1 MPVGHALSRFRLRE
15 FNRNVRLFFA
25 FGTSI
30 NAGMALFSLLYNLYL
45 LRLSYQED
53 FIGQVASMAPLATG
67 LLALPTGILSDRL
80 GRRPFLIASGLLL
93 AISQLGLCLTT
104 SPGAL
109 LAFSFVGGVAMAFV
123 WVNHV
128 PFLSDN
134 AHPARRAEAL
144 AIWSALQI
152 VVRMLLSL
160 IGGFMPGVMGYFLG
174 LSTEVPEP
182 FRYALFFGAACS
194 LIAVVP
200 LLYASGQTRHE
211 RTPTP
216 SRRRPKP
223 SGSAKL
229 TQARKSPD
237 ENEPATSP
245 WRVFAAIT
253 VLSGTR
259 GFSMGLTYP
268 FFNVFFEAELGVG
281 PAAIGAIFFLSQLAG
296 LPATFAAPT
305 LVRRFG
311 PTLTILPSR
320 IMGGSALG
328 IMGAFISLPLAVPMF
343 LLVRIGEVIDNPSD
357 QHFSTQVLPRRFWA
371 RIQGLRVCGFQLL
384 NFLGSLIGGM
394 LILDY
399 GYGAVFGLACAS
411 RIASGS
417 DYGGFFRAKTSAF
430 SCRRALIQESNL
442 PQLASSAYLHN
453 DEIPIDTGTSFW

>member
-53 FIGQVASMAPLATG
+53 FIGQVASMAPLASG

-104 SPGAL
+104 SSGAL

-152 VVRMLLSL
+152 IVRMLLSL

-200 LLYASGQTRHE
+200 LLYASGQTRRE
-211 RTPTP
+211 RTPEP
-216 SRRRPKP
+216 
-223 SGSAKL
+223 
-229 TQARKSPD
+229 TQSSD
-237 ENEPATSP
+237 EDEPVASP
-245 WRVFAAIT
+245 WRVFTAIA

-268 FFNVFFEAELGVG
+268 FFNVFFESELGVG

-328 IMGAFISLPLAVPMF
+328 IMGAFISLPLAIPMF

-411 RIASGS
+411 RIASGLIMAA
-417 DYGGFFRAKTSAF
+417 FFGLRPTRS
-430 SCRRALIQESNL
+430 
-442 PQLASSAYLHN
+442 LAG
-453 DEIPIDTGTSFW
+453 ER

>member
-1 MPVGHALSRFRLRE
+1 MPIGTALSRFRLRE

-93 AISQLGLCLTT
+93 AVSQVGLCWTT
-104 SPGAL
+104 SPGSL
-109 LAFSFVGGVAMAFV
+109 LAFSFVGGVAMAFI

-152 VVRMLLSL
+152 IVRMFLSL

-174 LSTEVPEP
+174 LSTEVPAP
-182 FRYALFFGAACS
+182 FRYALLLGAACS

-200 LLYASGQTRHE
+200 LLYASGQTRRE
-211 RTPTP
+211 RAPAP
-216 SRRRPKP
+216 RR
-223 SGSAKL
+223 
-229 TQARKSPD
+229 SPD
-237 ENEPATSP
+237 EDRPAATP

-253 VLSGTR
+253 ALSGTR

-268 FFNVFFEAELGVG
+268 FFNVFFEAELGIG
-281 PAAIGAIFFLSQLAG
+281 PVAIGAIFFLSQLAG

-311 PTLTILPSR
+311 PTLTILPAR
-320 IMGGSALG
+320 TVGGSALG

-357 QHFSTQVLPRRFWA
+357 QHFSTQVLPRRYWA

-384 NFLGSLIGGM
+384 NFLGSLLGGT

-399 GYGAVFGLACAS
+399 GYGAAFGLACAA
-411 RIASGS
+411 RIASGLIMAA
-417 DYGGFFRAKTSAF
+417 FFGLRPT
-430 SCRRALIQESNL
+430 R
-442 PQLASSAYLHN
+442 P
-453 DEIPIDTGTSFW
+453 